1 MKDEEWRN
9 EGTTGS
15 VYLSQVRKEDLSG
28 ASPQNVPVTPR
39 HKLLT
44 VFF

>member
-1 MKDEEWRN
+1 MNAGVKEQRTV
-9 EGTTGS
+9 GY
-15 VYLSQVRKEDLSG
+15 VYLRQVRKEDLTG

>member
-1 MKDEEWRN
+1 MKNGVMVGQR
-9 EGTTGS
+9 TVRS
-15 VYLSQVRKEDLSG
+15 VYLRQVRKEDLTG
-28 ASPQNVPVTPR
+28 ASPQNVPVTSR